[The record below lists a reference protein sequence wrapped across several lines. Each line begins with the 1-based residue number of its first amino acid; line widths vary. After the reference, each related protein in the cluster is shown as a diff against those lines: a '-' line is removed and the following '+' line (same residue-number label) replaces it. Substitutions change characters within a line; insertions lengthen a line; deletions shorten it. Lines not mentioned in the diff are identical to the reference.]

1 MGKQEQTLTAS
12 HSDVGLWT
20 NYRTLDLD
28 RTLLLKKKF
37 IKKIYYFIIR
47 IKIIITWP
55 GHYWAGQGFQN
66 I

>member
-37 IKKIYYFIIR
+37 IKIIYYFIIR
-47 IKIIITWP
+47 IKIIITWL
-55 GHYWAGQGFQN
+55 GH
-66 I
+66 